1 MDAYTTAALVTATA
15 SIIVV
20 AINTIMILKN
30 HQQLIE
36 DNKLSRKQLEEMNK
50 ELKNLEAIQ
59 QNQLADLQTK
69 LDIISYVYKSNYS
82 RRVEVLTS
90 FYSQLAEIKLLLES
104 FVVPLFSDSVTG
116 DAQTLKD
123 AARKFEELYKY
134 SFMNLL
140 YFRNTKKFMDS
151 LGDLMASINT
161 MQNEDKAHGKSAWKT
176 QADIVISRINPILKI
191 IGDEVRE
198 ELKLD
203 L

>member
-1 MDAYTTAALVTATA
+1 MDPYTTAALVTATA
-15 SIIVV
+15 SIIAV
-20 AINTIMILKN
+20 AISTKMTSKN

-59 QNQLADLQTK
+59 ENQLAHLQTK
-69 LDIISYVYKSNYS
+69 LDMMTYIYKTNHSK
-82 RRVEVLTS
+82 RVEVLTS
-90 FYSQLAEIKLLLES
+90 FYSQLAEIKLVLQS
-104 FVVPLFSDSVTG
+104 FVVPLFNHSVTG